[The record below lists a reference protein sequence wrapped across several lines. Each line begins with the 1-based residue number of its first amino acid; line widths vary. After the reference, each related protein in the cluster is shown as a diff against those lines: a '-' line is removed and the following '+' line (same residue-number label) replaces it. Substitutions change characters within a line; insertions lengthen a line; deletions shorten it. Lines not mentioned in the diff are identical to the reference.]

1 MLPFEVRHTK
11 EMANM
16 ELQHIIDSPRISGE
30 LLDSHLSPLQFI
42 KEGTNDEEK
51 YVPAA
56 IVKDKLWDPPNQ
68 ALRTS

>member
-1 MLPFEVRHTK
+1 
-11 EMANM
+11 MANM
-16 ELQHIIDSPRISGE
+16 ELQHIIDSPKISGE